1 MKGHSM
7 NHVLRSLKLGLAT
20 MALAFAMTGCGD
32 NKPPANPDP
41 GPGPAPTGCCQLDAR
56 CVAVDDA
63 QACQARGGEYFENAG
78 CTDTQCVQQ

>member
-32 NKPPANPDP
+32 NKPPATPDP
-41 GPGPAPTGCCQLDAR
+41 GPGPATGCCQMADR

-63 QACQARGGEYFENAG
+63 LACESREGEYFENASCNG
-78 CTDTQCVQQ
+78 TQCEQP